1 MRVSTTLQFKLVV
14 FTLWGTFL
22 VSAPVWAEGPELN
35 DLGTLWLKNIGF
47 LTSWGYTDT
56 TSLSQTTGQP
66 NVPVSFQGSTAS
78 LFKLTIDKPIVDH
91 ILRYAGK
98 GHPGTPE
105 WDLVVKPWHIVGNI
119 SYGDTLTSTRIG
131 TSPKDELVSKTTY
144 AIGISYTVDFGDL
157 GRHFR
162 SFKKRR
168 IEITD

>member
-1 MRVSTTLQFKLVV
+1 
-14 FTLWGTFL
+14 
-22 VSAPVWAEGPELN
+22 
-35 DLGTLWLKNIGF
+35 
-47 LTSWGYTDT
+47 
-56 TSLSQTTGQP
+56 
-66 NVPVSFQGSTAS
+66 
-78 LFKLTIDKPIVDH
+78 
-91 ILRYAGK
+91 
-98 GHPGTPE
+98 
-105 WDLVVKPWHIVGNI
+105 LVVKPWHIVGNI

>member
-1 MRVSTTLQFKLVV
+1 MKFCFFFFQAEDGIRDADVTGVQTCALPIS
-14 FTLWGTFL
+14 
-22 VSAPVWAEGPELN
+22 VWAEGPELN

-105 WDLVVKPWHIVGNI
+105 WDLVVKPWHIVGN
-119 SYGDTLTSTRIG
+119 
-131 TSPKDELVSKTTY
+131 
-144 AIGISYTVDFGDL
+144 
-157 GRHFR
+157 
-162 SFKKRR
+162 
-168 IEITD
+168 